1 MRREGVQWRNVFR
14 KDCVPCDVASF
25 VDQIQRRRRQRRNV
39 HRLAN
44 VARRV
49 RSAAVL
55 VDEDAASGEI
65 QQGNAA

>member
-14 KDCVPCDVASF
+14 KDCVPCDLASL
-25 VDQIQRRRRQRRNV
+25 VDQVQRRGRQRRNV

-44 VARRV
+44 VAGGV

-55 VDEDAASGEI
+55 VDKDAAGGEI
-65 QQGNAA
+65 QQSYAA